1 MRVFNF
7 KELVPNGHVTV
18 TEDGMLYAVELTMVV
33 TGKDRI
39 HANNTLN
46 DLNPEIFNKLVVRSM
61 LGRGNGRTKLVTFQ
75 DTIELIMVLPGKMA
89 RQYRLQFVDII
100 KRYLDGDQTM
110 ISEIEENSV
119 IGKAKSYAKFTH
131 KIHAQLEAE
140 QTKTAQ
146 HLPATAYVYATK
158 SAAFPGLIKI
168 GKAEDMK
175 KRLSSLNTSCS
186 PIPHTVVALAPS
198 FNNVRDERAAHAFF
212 ADFRREGEF
221 FELCENVVKE
231 YFASFISSQYNREWN
246 EFMTGSEGMCLLD
259 E

>member
-18 TEDGMLYAVELTMVV
+18 TEDGMLHAVELSMLV
-33 TGKDRI
+33 TGQNRI
-39 HANNTLN
+39 RAHHTLHRV
-46 DLNPEIFNKLVVRSM
+46 FNKGKLIVRRTP
-61 LGRGNGRTKLVTFQ
+61 GRGNAHTKMVSVENA
-75 DTIELIMVLPGKMA
+75 IELIMTLPGKMA